1 MALPAIVASIDALP
15 ESVRAHYSPISDGEH
30 KGKFMLGVEEHAG
43 YKLDNVAPLR
53 SAHEHEKEA
62 RRQANERL
70 KAFGDVTPDQV
81 REYQT
86 AIEKLKG
93 NVPREQIDVLLN
105 AELGKHRKDW
115 DAQKA
120 VLEADASTSKTLL
133 RKTLIDSE
141 AARALATAGAKPESI
156 KLLLHELRGMAD
168 VEIPQDAS
176 GSPRVFLKNEVGGR
190 RTTHRSG
197 STGDMTIEEWAND
210 FARKDFPFLFDAG
223 GAAGGGR
230 NGSGSRSSG
239 AGGFTI
245 SAADARDPAKYRAAE
260 DAATKAGMEL
270 TIVR

>member
-1 MALPAIVASIDALP
+1 MALPAIVDSLDSVP
-15 ESVRAHYSPISDGEH
+15 EPVRAHYTQASDGDI
-30 KGKFMLGVEEHAG
+30 KGKFVLGVEERAG

-53 SAHEHEKEA
+53 SSLEHSREDYRKAREKL
-62 RRQANERL
+62 Q
-70 KAFGDVTPDQV
+70 AFGDLTPEAV
-81 REYQT
+81 AELRGT
-86 AIEKLKG
+86 VEKLKG
-93 NVPREQIDVLLN
+93 NVPKDQLDAMLS

-115 DAQKA
+115 DEQRKTIEGKA
-120 VLEADASTSKTLL
+120 TTYETML

-141 AARALATAGAKPESI
+141 AARALASAGAKPESI

-168 VEIPQDAS
+168 VEIPQDATA
-176 GSPRVFLKNEVGGR
+176 SPRVFLKNEAGGR

-223 GAAGGGR
+223 GASGGGR
-230 NGSGSRSSG
+230 NGAGSRSGG

-260 DAATKAGMEL
+260 DAATKAGQEL
-270 TIVR
+270 IIVR